1 MVFGVSGD
9 ITSQEEWRDRMF
21 LWDRLYWQTKR
32 ETLAD
37 IIQQVEPTMQGILIL
52 SIQVDTEQVDLETDQ
67 IWPESILFIII
78 FDTRKNIEPIGG

>member
-1 MVFGVSGD
+1 MGEVVWNPGQTMVFGVSGD

-52 SIQVDTEQVDLETDQ
+52 SIQPVY
-67 IWPESILFIII
+67 
-78 FDTRKNIEPIGG
+78 